1 MSESAMAQSTVP
13 RPRPNSKYFFI
24 RRRPRLRDLPR
35 EWTPPADEAVY
46 AQMVANEGFIAPA
59 QVQAANSQALVE
71 DVRELEQYLM
81 PQFWRMDQLAKY
93 YQNRHYLYQWTFIV
107 TAFLTTALS
116 ALTVYLHTTGDL
128 ELAGFTLTSALGA
141 LTALVSGASSAVAF
155 LNANQAPQQRWFKAR
170 AQAESLRSLYF
181 VFLARQAPFNV
192 ASGRERVQ
200 QLGRAVL
207 DVLRDKEKERD
218 NR

>member
-1 MSESAMAQSTVP
+1 MSESAIAQPTVSKP
-13 RPRPNSKYFFI
+13 RPKSKYFFI

-35 EWTPPADEAVY
+35 EWTRPDEAAY
-46 AQMVANEGFIAPA
+46 AQLVANEGFIAPA
-59 QVQAANSQALVE
+59 QAQATNSKELME
-71 DVRELEQYLM
+71 DVRELEEYLM

-93 YQNRHYLYQWTFIV
+93 YQNRHYLYQWTFII

-116 ALTVYLHTTGDL
+116 ALTVYVHTTGDP
-128 ELAGFTLTSALGA
+128 EVAGITLTSALGA
-141 LTALVSGASSAVAF
+141 LTALVSGVSSAIAF
-155 LNANQAPQQRWFKAR
+155 LNANQSPQQRWFKAR

-181 VFLARQAPFNV
+181 VYLARQGPFNV

-200 QLGRAVL
+200 QLDRAVL